1 MILREHRERES
12 LCWKLQ
18 SSNWPTTLL
27 KQSVKSLALL
37 YFMTVVRCAILLIT
51 LDNGQ
56 AGAPIATFF
65 YDRIFHRK
73 ITQLLFLSTFLG
85 PLQIQTRVF
94 ISSWNKISCFADM
107 FQSCLAKKE
116 KGSSSEIINYPQI
129 SRSGIFELCVS
140 SPATMLLKK

>member
-107 FQSCLAKKE
+107 FLSCLAKK
-116 KGSSSEIINYPQI
+116 KRVFRDN
-129 SRSGIFELCVS
+129 
-140 SPATMLLKK
+140 

>member
-129 SRSGIFELCVS
+129 SRSGIFALCVGL
-140 SPATMLLKK
+140 PATMLLKK

>member
-1 MILREHRERES
+1 M
-12 LCWKLQ
+12 WKL
-18 SSNWPTTLL
+18 SDSARAPRKREPLL
-27 KQSVKSLALL
+27 EIAIIKLANYSIEAVRKELL

-94 ISSWNKISCFADM
+94 ISSWNKISCFVDM
-107 FQSCLAKKE
+107 FQSCLAKK
-116 KGSSSEIINYPQI
+116 K
-129 SRSGIFELCVS
+129 RVF
-140 SPATMLLKK
+140 